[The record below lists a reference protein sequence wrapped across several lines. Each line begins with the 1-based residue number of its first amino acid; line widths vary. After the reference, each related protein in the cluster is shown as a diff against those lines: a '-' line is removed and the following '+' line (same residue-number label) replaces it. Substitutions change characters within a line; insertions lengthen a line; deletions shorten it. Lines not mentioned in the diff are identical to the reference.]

1 MLVFRHASK
10 FSLCI
15 SIYVTFPGNCIAWRL
30 SGPPLD
36 FVSYKL
42 YQITSDSGPICI
54 HTFFYFF
61 HFLKLSISRQFSWNS
76 EKVLRCMYFKHTAA
90 CRKWLEGIKET
101 LLLVPFLL
109 SQRWNVILRR
119 KLLKIKYNLL
129 ILMQIL
135 RCKTSF
141 QVTCTI
147 KRTPLH
153 GSNIDN
159 TA

>member
-1 MLVFRHASK
+1 MRVIFTVYKYRCN
-10 FSLCI
+10 FSRELHRWAIQWTTTRFCI
-15 SIYVTFPGNCIAWRL
+15 LQSLQNNKRL
-30 SGPPLD
+30 WSNMYPHFL
-36 FVSYKL
+36 
-42 YQITSDSGPICI
+42 
-54 HTFFYFF
+54 YFF
-61 HFLKLSISRQFSWNS
+61 HFLKLSILRQFSWNS

-135 RCKTSF
+135 QCKITF
-141 QVTCTI
+141 QFTCTI

-153 GSNIDN
+153 G
-159 TA
+159 